1 MVDRVFAEEV
11 ADRQAGVTGTDY
23 DRRDVFDGESR
34 RGYRAPAR

>member
-1 MVDRVFAEEV
+1 MVDRVFGEKA

-34 RGYRAPAR
+34 GGYRFPAR